1 MCTLVSSDK
10 IESMQADSAGQLTYR
25 WVICASAF
33 LVLFVSN
40 GMTLGGMA
48 VFDIELMKSL
58 TEITGAEISVTQI
71 KLRDTIMFATASI
84 CGLGAGWLADKVGVK
99 PMILVGLAM
108 LAAGNFAYGQIQSL
122 TNIYWIQA
130 SFGVV
135 LALCGLMINVYLISS
150 WFEKNRG
157 LAIGLVLA
165 GSSLGNAFF
174 PQLNTG
180 LMTMG
185 DWRQVFAWIA
195 LIPLALLPVVLFL
208 IRNGPNSAGKT
219 ATGGAPKVL
228 AGYTLGEALT
238 SRNFWV
244 IAVIAMCT
252 FYSILGMSANVFI
265 YMSKS
270 DYSPADA
277 STGVSILFIGGLIG
291 KIISGYL
298 AENFGRKRILLTGLV
313 LMLAGGAALLI
324 ATQSESSAALWS
336 GLVAFGFGWGG
347 IYTLIQLL
355 SADLFGMRALGKVLA
370 AINILDATGGALGPV
385 VTGRLYD
392 TSGSYFLPFAVI
404 TVLLLVATI
413 AASLLNVKQAAYT
426 VAASEPA

>member
-1 MCTLVSSDK
+1 
-10 IESMQADSAGQLTYR
+10 MQADSTSQLAYR
-25 WVICASAF
+25 WVICACSF

-48 VFDIELMKSL
+48 VFDIELMNSL
-58 TEITGAEISVTQI
+58 SEITGSEISVTQI
-71 KLRDTIMFATASI
+71 KLRDTIMFATASV

-99 PMILVGLAM
+99 PMIIVGLAL
-108 LAAGNFAYGQIQSL
+108 LAAGNFLYGSIQSL

-150 WFEKNRG
+150 WFEKGRG

-165 GSSLGNAFF
+165 GTSLGNAIF
-174 PQLNTG
+174 PKLNTW

-185 DWRQVFAWIA
+185 DWRDVFGWIA
-195 LIPLALLPVVLFL
+195 LIPLALLPIAFFL
-208 IRNGPNSAGKT
+208 LRNGPNSAGASGAEKE
-219 ATGGAPKVL
+219 AGAPKVL
-228 AGYTLGEALT
+228 AGFTLGEALK
-238 SRNFWV
+238 SRNFWIV
-244 IAVIAMCT
+244 AIIAMCT

-270 DYSPADA
+270 NYSPADA

-291 KIISGYL
+291 KIIAGYL
-298 AENFGRKRILLTGLV
+298 AESFGRKRILLTGLI
-313 LMLAGGAALLI
+313 LMLAGGVSLLAAI
-324 ATQSESSAALWS
+324 QSDSSVALWS
-336 GLVAFGFGWGG
+336 GLLAFGFGWGG

-355 SADLFGMRALGKVLA
+355 SADLFGMRALGKILA
-370 AINILDATGGALGPV
+370 AVNILDAAGGALGPV
-385 VTGRLYD
+385 ITGRLYD

-404 TVLLLVATI
+404 TALLLVATI
-413 AASLLNVKQAAYT
+413 AASLLNVKRAAYLG
-426 VAASEPA
+426 AASEPA